1 MLVHFIAKMDTMG
14 LLIDNKLNYLLSSWQ
29 ENAVITTRWLSQQG
43 YSNQLIKKYCD
54 HGWISKVGQG
64 AYTKFH
70 HKANWVGAVYALIHD
85 LKLPVHLG
93 GPTALELQG
102 MGHNVTFD
110 FAQGSFYL
118 FNSSRSKRNLPKW
131 FRENFQ
137 NHIYAQHHLFKSD
150 PDLETK
156 SIENFKILVSSPEQ
170 AALELL
176 ALTPHDFDY
185 EHAAHLIENLHFL
198 RPELLQ
204 KLLQECTS
212 IKVKRLF
219 LYLAEKYQ
227 LPCFTHLKINRIDLG
242 KGKRMIGIGGEYIS
256 TYQISVPKL
265 SDESR

>member
-1 MLVHFIAKMDTMG
+1 MS
-14 LLIDNKLNYLLSSWQ
+14 LLIENKLNHLLSSWR
-29 ENAVITTRWLSQQG
+29 ENAIVTTKWLLQQG
-43 YSNQLIKKYCD
+43 YSNQLLKKYCD
-54 HGWISKVGQG
+54 NGWISKVGQG

-70 HKANWVGAVYALIHD
+70 FRASWVGAIYALIHD
-85 LKLPVHLG
+85 LQLPVHLG

-102 MGHNVTFD
+102 MGHNITFN
-110 FAQGSFYL
+110 FEQGSFYL
-118 FNSSRSKRNLPKW
+118 FNNSRTKRNLPRW

-137 NHIYAQHHLFKSD
+137 NHIYAQYHLFKHEQN
-150 PDLETK
+150 LETQ
-156 SIENFKILVSSPEQ
+156 SIENLKLLVSSPEQ

-176 ALTPHDFDY
+176 ALTPHAFDY

-204 KLLQECTS
+204 KLLQECTT

-227 LPCFTHLKINRIDLG
+227 LPCFAHLKINQLDLG
-242 KGKRMIGIGGEYIS
+242 KGKRVIGLGGEYIS

-265 SDESR
+265 AEESSFVC